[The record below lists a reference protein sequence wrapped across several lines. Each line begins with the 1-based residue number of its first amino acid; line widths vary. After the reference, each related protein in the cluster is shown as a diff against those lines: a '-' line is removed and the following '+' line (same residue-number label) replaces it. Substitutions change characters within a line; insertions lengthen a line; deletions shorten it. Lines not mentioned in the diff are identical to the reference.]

1 MRNCKDQLSHP
12 SLSHTEQECQEGL
25 IQGKIHIT
33 ESTLQSHIVIT
44 ESLQSLDYRFTI
56 YTTDT
61 LQIHIT
67 ESTLQSHIDIT

>member
-25 IQGKIHIT
+25 IQEKIHII
-33 ESTLQSHIVIT
+33 ESTLQSLH
-44 ESLQSLDYRFTI
+44 YRFTI

-61 LQIHIT
+61 LHYRFT
-67 ESTLQSHIDIT
+67 